1 MNQLFVT
8 LGIEAWKPLVNVLA
22 LPPLPLLLLAL
33 FGGWRLRRQRRF
45 GWPLLLAG
53 LSGLWLSCT
62 TALGVTLIDG
72 LTQPPPAL
80 QAAQIQALKGQPH
93 TVVLVLGAGRQ
104 VHALD
109 YGQPDV
115 SALTLARLRYGVW
128 LARQTGQPLAYSG
141 GIGYGGDAG
150 PTEAAIARVVA
161 ERDFGMTLRWAE
173 DRSRDTNENALHS
186 VALLRAEGIRQIVLV
201 THGFHQR
208 RALAAFQRAITA
220 NAAAI
225 TLVPAPVGMLQ
236 RNGLRPAD
244 WLPTTDGFALTRLA
258 LHEWIG
264 RLAGA

>member
-8 LGIEAWKPLVNVLA
+8 LGIEAWKPLLNVLA

-33 FGGWRLRRQRRF
+33 LGGWRLRRQRRF
-45 GWPLLLAG
+45 GWPLLLASLTG
-53 LSGLWLSCT
+53 IWLSCT

-72 LTQPPPAL
+72 LTQPPPVL
-80 QAAQIQALKGQPH
+80 HAAQIQGLRGQAH

-115 SALTLARLRYGVW
+115 SALTLARLRYGAW
-128 LARQTGQPLAYSG
+128 LSKQTGQPLAYSG
-141 GIGYGGDAG
+141 GIGHGSDTG
-150 PTEAAIARVVA
+150 PTEAAIARAVSM
-161 ERDFGMTLRWAE
+161 RDFGVPLRWAE
-173 DRSRDTNENALHS
+173 DRSRDTNENAINS
-186 VALLRAEGIRQIVLV
+186 VALLQAEGIRQIVLV

-208 RALAAFQRAITA
+208 RAQGAFRRAI
-220 NAAAI
+220 AAAAAPI
-225 TLVPAPVGMLQ
+225 TLLPAPVGMQ
-236 RNGLRPAD
+236 ERDGLDLAD

-258 LHEWIG
+258 LHEWMG